1 MANKFENIYDIDGD
15 IDNEIICKLNNLSL
29 EPDFEKIID
38 LEQQLTIVTA
48 TYELEIDL
56 KNNELN
62 KRNQIIDR
70 IMTDKVNIK
79 FEKNNIE
86 FDLNQI
92 VNEKIEIE
100 NKLNLIFNEKIK
112 MENEKNQITI
122 EKIQIE
128 IDNSIKDERIIEL
141 EEKFKNLKI
150 HQLNQ
155 MAENLE
161 VIKENKR
168 LKRKLEIL
176 SLMIMKKTKK
186 SE

>member
-1 MANKFENIYDIDGD
+1 MENKFENIYDIDED
-15 IDNEIICKLNNLSL
+15 EKVVLFQLNNLSL
-29 EPDFEKIID
+29 DNDFEKLIA
-38 LEQQLTIVTA
+38 LEQKVTIVAA

-62 KRNQIIDR
+62 KRNQIIDQLVA
-70 IMTDKVNIK
+70 DKS
-79 FEKNNIE
+79 NIE
-86 FDLNQI
+86 FNRDQI
-92 VNEKIEIE
+92 INEKIEIE
-100 NKLNLIFNEKIK
+100 NQLNRIFGEKNK

-122 EKIQIE
+122 EKFQLEIE
-128 IDNSIKDERIIEL
+128 NDIKDKRIAEL

-150 HQLNQ
+150 YQLNQ
-155 MAENLE
+155 MAENFE
-161 VIKENKR
+161 VIKENRR